1 MNREEKAKVVEI
13 LREKIAKTSAIY
25 FIDYKGLNVSQSN
38 LVRRKVKE
46 VSAEFKVVKN
56 RLTKIAFQ
64 AFPYKF
70 DDSVLKDTTAL
81 LFGYSDPVK
90 PISVIYDLS
99 KEFKPLKVKGGL
111 IGGKFLTPDEVKEI
125 SKLPPVEV
133 LRAQLASQI
142 ASPLRTFAYLMS
154 NKLVQFLN
162 LLNQLKNKK
171 MEENK

>member
-1 MNREEKAKVVEI
+1 MNREEKAKQVDL
-13 LREKIAKTSAIY
+13 LREKIKNTSAIY
-25 FIDYKGLNVSQSN
+25 FLDYKGLNVAQSN
-38 LVRRKVKE
+38 IIRRKVKE

-64 AFPYKF
+64 SFPYKF
-70 DDSVLKDTTAL
+70 DDSVLKNTTAL

-90 PISVIYDLS
+90 PISIIYDLS
-99 KEFKPLKVKGGL
+99 KEFKPLKVKGGI
-111 IGGKFLTPDEVKEI
+111 IGGKFYGPEEVKEI

-142 ASPLRTFAYLMS
+142 TSPLRTFAYLMS
-154 NKLVQFLN
+154 NRLVQFLN
-162 LLNQLKNKK
+162 LLNQLKNKR

>member
-1 MNREEKAKVVEI
+1 MNREEKAKQVEN
-13 LREKIAKTSAIY
+13 LMEKIKKTSAIY
-25 FIDYKGLNVSQSN
+25 FLDYKGLNVAQSN

-46 VSAEFKVVKN
+46 VSAEFQVVKN

-64 AFPYKF
+64 SLSYKF

-90 PISVIYDLS
+90 PISIIFDLS
-99 KEFKPLKVKGGL
+99 REFKPLKIKGGL
-111 IGGKFLTPDEVKEI
+111 IGGKFIGSEEIKEI

-133 LRAQLASQI
+133 LKAQLAYQI
-142 ASPLRTFAYLMS
+142 TSPIRTLAYLMS
-154 NKLVQFLN
+154 NRLVQFLN

>member
-1 MNREEKAKVVEI
+1 MNREEKAKFVEI

-25 FIDYKGLNVSQSN
+25 FLDYKGLNVSQSN

-90 PISVIYDLS
+90 PIAVIYDLS

-111 IGGKFLTPDEVKEI
+111 IGGKFLSPDEVKEI
-125 SKLPPVEV
+125 SKLPSVEV

-154 NKLVQFLN
+154 NRLVQFLN